1 MKKLLGYRINRVAT
15 GHGIPEKYGIGMEFC
30 LTWKKVWKRYGISMI
45 FEGHGMSEISHGK
58 CEKTWKNLEK
68 TWKILESCVRIG
80 TRKVMESW
88 KILQRIICDITK
100 IEKNSPAAGMF

>member
-1 MKKLLGYRINRVAT
+1 
-15 GHGIPEKYGIGMEFC
+15 
-30 LTWKKVWKRYGISMI
+30 MI